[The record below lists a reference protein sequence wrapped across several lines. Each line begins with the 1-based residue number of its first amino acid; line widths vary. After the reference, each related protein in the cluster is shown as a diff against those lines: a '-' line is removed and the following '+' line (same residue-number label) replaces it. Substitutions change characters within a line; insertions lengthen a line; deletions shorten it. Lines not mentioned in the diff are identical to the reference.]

1 MPRQIKPGSRRFF
14 RQAIRGV
21 FGRVFG
27 PGRIQTQNKAALQ
40 AATTSAVAVTLTLAG
55 VYQHDITS
63 DASGVARA
71 VNIGNTGTFVGHRKL
86 VRFVTKAGGADTFTM
101 DAANIVVYGSG
112 GAPRAITSMT
122 FNTAGQQALFEWNGN
137 KWAILSTN
145 ATVV

>member
-1 MPRQIKPGSRRFF
+1 MTRQTKPGSRRFF
-14 RQAIRGV
+14 RQAVRGLI
-21 FGRVFG
+21 GRVFG
-27 PGRIQTQNKAALQ
+27 AGRIQTQNKAAIQ

-71 VNIGNTGTFVGHRKL
+71 VNIGSAGTFVGQRKL
-86 VRFVTKAGGADTFTM
+86 VRFVTKAGGSDTFTM
-101 DAANIVVYGSG
+101 DAANIVTYGLNG
-112 GAPRAITSMT
+112 PPRAISSIT
-122 FNTAGQQALFEWNGN
+122 FNTAGQQAMFEWNGS